1 MSGHK
6 SELRYVIGSD
16 EPVGDAIVAQ
26 ILQELYIDHLVLRV
40 QDLAATRSFYRTLFG
55 EPLSQTDDSV
65 MYMVGDTRIFFTL
78 SSQKIITLHD
88 KEQPGL
94 NHIAFG
100 IHDSALLRGILHQL
114 DAAGLRH
121 SGIRIDN
128 YGKKEFIWLDD
139 PSGFRLEFY
148 CRPTIPSS

>member
-1 MSGHK
+1 MGSHK

-16 EPVGDAIVAQ
+16 ELVGDAIVAQ

-55 EPLSQTDDSV
+55 EPLSQTNDSV
-65 MYMVGDTRIFFTL
+65 MYMVGDTRIFFTI

-88 KEQPGL
+88 KEQPRL

-100 IHDSALLRGILHQL
+100 IHDSALLRGDQSK
-114 DAAGLRH
+114 R
-121 SGIRIDN
+121 
-128 YGKKEFIWLDD
+128 
-139 PSGFRLEFY
+139 
-148 CRPTIPSS
+148 SSS